1 MFASNEARDPVGP
14 GRFVW
19 GPVLVALLLLE
30 VTLALLLSA
39 EHRHAL
45 VDDAFISFRYADRWA
60 HGQGWTWNDGSKV
73 EGFSNP
79 LWTYVLGG
87 LDRVV
92 RIPPHQAAL
101 PLGLLAALSATVLVW
116 ATLIRRGA
124 SPFMRMLAT
133 GALALDVGLGVW
145 SGSGLET
152 SAAACCV
159 ALVLFLS
166 ARPLITWGQ
175 GVGLGIAALL
185 LTLVRPEGFFWSL
198 WLGIWL
204 VWGGWVSGR
213 VLAWF
218 ALGWS
223 PVIALFLHRRAVT
236 GSVFSNTFFAKLEP
250 STLGVGEGVGQLGG
264 WLLTHG
270 AWIAIVWVGILRRSK
285 TRETPALAGNW
296 WLLPLGFL
304 VGEALFLVV
313 AGGDWMGRT
322 RYLAPMLP
330 AVYVLGAEALRV
342 RGARLPAWCIVLV
355 FLFHTGLG
363 WMLRDRIQTY
373 TREGE
378 ILGRWLARTAAP
390 TDTVATTASGAIP
403 YFSGLPAIDV
413 LGLNDPLVRH
423 RPPRH
428 RGAWAP
434 GHHRYDI
441 EHLLDQAPQWIVWDF
456 GVTVNQHRMLNMRTQ
471 PPADASRL
479 DYRRELFAHGKFI
492 ARYEVDTSAP
502 LETQRSYTVFRRR
515 E

>member
-1 MFASNEARDPVGP
+1 MFASNEARDPVGS
-14 GRFVW
+14 GRFVS
-19 GPVLVALLLLE
+19 GPALVALLIIE
-30 VTLALLLSA
+30 VALALALSA

-60 HGQGWTWNDGSKV
+60 HGHGWTWNDGSNV

-79 LWTYVLGG
+79 LWTYGLGV
-87 LDRVV
+87 LDRFM
-92 RIPPHQAAL
+92 RIPPHKAAL
-101 PLGLLAALSATVLVW
+101 PLGFLAALSATLLVW
-116 ATLIRRGA
+116 ATLIRRNA
-124 SPFMRMLAT
+124 SPSMRMLAT

-152 SAAACCV
+152 SAAACGV

-166 ARPLITWGQ
+166 ARPLIAWWQ
-175 GVGLGIAALL
+175 GVWLGIAALFM
-185 LTLVRPEGFFWSL
+185 TLVRPEGLFWSM

-204 VWGGWVSGR
+204 VWGAWVPGR

-223 PVIALFLHRRAVT
+223 PVIPLFLHRHAVT
-236 GSVFSNTFFAKLEP
+236 GSIFSNTFYAKLEP
-250 STLGVGEGVGQLGG
+250 STLGVGGGVGQLGG
-264 WLLTHG
+264 WLLAHA
-270 AWIAIVWVGILRRSK
+270 AWLAIVLVGVLWRPKARQIPSAADR
-285 TRETPALAGNW
+285 W

-313 AGGDWMGRT
+313 VGGDWMGRT

-330 AVYVLGAEALRV
+330 AVYVLGAEALRI
-342 RGARLPAWCIVLV
+342 RGAHLPAWCIFLV
-355 FLFHTGLG
+355 FLFHAGLG
-363 WMLRDRIQTY
+363 WMLRDHIGTY

-378 ILGRWLARTAAP
+378 TLGRWLARTAAP

-456 GVTVNQHRMLNMRTQ
+456 GVTVNQLRMRKVRTQ
-471 PPADASRL
+471 PPEDASRL
-479 DYRRELFAHGKFI
+479 DYRRELFAHGKFT
-492 ARYEVDTSAP
+492 ALYEVDTSAP
-502 LETQRSYTVFRRR
+502 PETQRSYTVYRRR